1 MGSPEKR
8 TIGIKD
14 IARYAGVSTGP
25 VDKILNNRGGVSKA
39 TEAKIL
45 KAIEELGYQP
55 NIFASRLKSAKEYR
69 IAVIMPYATQDIP
82 YWGHH
87 QQGFDAAMH
96 ELRPY
101 GIKLEALSF
110 SQNNVLSFK
119 DAVSKAILGNFQGIL
134 MVPVFHQDTERLLN
148 ATARKNIPVVFFD
161 SNISGLGQ
169 LSFIGQHS
177 GDSGYTAAEIMAR
190 CVPDQSEILIAT
202 IKKKDDNHLH
212 FASREA
218 GFSSYFKNKNHR
230 LITFENRVE
239 DEQTIGKELL
249 EIIQSSPALSGIFVT
264 NDIHKLIRLLP
275 TSALDKLCLIG
286 YDLIDANIEYLKKE
300 RISFLISQQPQMQA
314 YKGIRVLY
322 EYLILKKKPS
332 PEIFVPIDII
342 TPTNIK
348 YYNMIALRD
357 TVQLAQPAL

>member
-1 MGSPEKR
+1 MADTLDKSS
-8 TIGIKD
+8 IGIKD
-14 IARYAGVSTGP
+14 IAKHAGVSTGP

-45 KAIEELGYQP
+45 QAIEELGYKP

-69 IAVIMPYATQDIP
+69 IAVIIPAATHDIP

-87 QQGFDAAMH
+87 QQGFDAASS
-96 ELRPY
+96 ELQPY
-101 GIKLEALSF
+101 GIKLDMLPF
-110 SQNNVLSFK
+110 SQNDILSFK

-134 MVPVFHQDTERLLN
+134 MVPVFHQDTARLLN
-148 ATARKNIPVVFFD
+148 AANRNNIPVVFFD

-177 GDSGYTAAEIMAR
+177 WDSGYTAAEIMDK
-190 CVPDQSEILIAT
+190 CVPERSEILIAT

-212 FASREA
+212 FAKREA
-218 GFSSYFKNKNHR
+218 GFRAYFENKNHR
-230 LITFENRVE
+230 QIMYENQVVDDNTIRQELCDIVE
-239 DEQTIGKELL
+239 
-249 EIIQSSPALSGIFVT
+249 SNPSLSGVFVT
-264 NDIHKLIRLLP
+264 NDIHKLVRLLP
-275 TSALDKLCLIG
+275 AAAVDKLCLIG
-286 YDLIDANIEYLKKE
+286 YDLIEENVDYLKKE
-300 RISFLISQQPQMQA
+300 HISFLISQQPQIQA
-314 YKGIRVLY
+314 YKGVKILY

-348 YYNMIALRD
+348 YYDTIELRD
-357 TVQLAQPAL
+357 AVLF